1 MWLCFAYSFCLC
13 FHVIM
18 LISLSCVTNIFVE
31 ISTQLQNRQVYVERI
46 REKRKNIIRRKIFF
60 PLFDLMINE
69 FTFRNI
75 VEIGKTVFSS
85 SKILIKFGH
94 KPPTDSTII
103 CTIPLDLLNNFSTTK
118 LFFSFFR
125 FHSEFSSSK
134 RFSQQNFHL

>member
-1 MWLCFAYSFCLC
+1 
-13 FHVIM
+13 
-18 LISLSCVTNIFVE
+18 
-31 ISTQLQNRQVYVERI
+31 
-46 REKRKNIIRRKIFF
+46 
-60 PLFDLMINE
+60 MINE
-69 FTFRNI
+69 FAFRNI
-75 VEIGKTVFSS
+75 VEIGKTVLSS

-94 KPPTDSTII
+94 KPTTDSTII